1 MNEPDVY
8 ALPQA
13 AFVLDEPIDDVRRT
27 VERKQVECRMISY
40 GGRRVRA
47 VDRKTLVFL
56 SWAHEHQHDIKPALW
71 RKLYDSLK
79 THDDLPAYV
88 ASGGLRASLD
98 DAAKRV
104 ELRLETLRGLEGRVE
119 ENRTGEIVLEG
130 TTIEVHRIAALLAG
144 GMSAAEVVED
154 YPSLSADQVA
164 FARTYAAAHPKHGRP
179 YPKLTAKAA
188 LRRTDFSALDLD
200 D

>member
-1 MNEPDVY
+1 MSEPDVY

-13 AFVLDEPIDDVRRT
+13 AFVLGEPIDDVRRT
-27 VERKQVECRMISY
+27 VERKQVECLMISY
-40 GGRRVRA
+40 GGRKVRA

-56 SWAHEHQHDIKPALW
+56 SWAHEHHDDIKPALW

-79 THDDLPAYV
+79 THEDLPTYV
-88 ASGGLRASLD
+88 ASGGFRASLD

-104 ELRLETLRGLEGRVE
+104 KSRLETLRKLERQVE
-119 ENRTGEIVLEG
+119 EIQTGETVLKG

-144 GMSAAEVVED
+144 GMAPSEVIED

-164 FARTYAAAHPKHGRP
+164 FAQTYAAAHPKHGRP
-179 YPKLTAKAA
+179 YPKFTAKAA
-188 LRRTDFSALDLD
+188 LRQTDFSALDLD